1 MQHGINEQEWNDYLD
16 GSAKPETRDRIEAHM
31 IGCLSCWEFY
41 ERLAG
46 ASRSLNEAS
55 AEARDQLTLEDRQ
68 LHRMLHNVFAS
79 LRNEPVEV
87 PNQKQIQIW
96 LEALKTML
104 TPICGKQM
112 ANHVLQA
119 AAKRSPAQSLERVR
133 PDNWEQFLDRLT
145 AIAAAMCG
153 DTFATLVQ
161 ERGQL

>member
-16 GSAKPETRDRIEAHM
+16 GSAKTEMRDRIEAHL
-31 IGCLSCWEFY
+31 IGCWSCWEFY
-41 ERLAG
+41 EQLAG

-55 AEARDQLTLEDRQ
+55 AEARDQLTLEDRR
-68 LHRMLHNVFAS
+68 LHVMLHNVFAS
-79 LRNEPVEV
+79 LHNEPVAV
-87 PNQKQIQIW
+87 PNQKQIQTW
-96 LEALKTML
+96 LEALKTVL

-153 DTFATLVQ
+153 DTFAALVQ